1 MPISWQKNRKKIF
14 MESSLGSPRRIFKVL
29 VAQEIH
35 LPWGFIQSRP
45 EKEKMSVQ
53 VCTDLSL
60 EIWAEPEALFPRKA
74 FAFISGIVT
83 KCPNPN

>member
-1 MPISWQKNRKKIF
+1 MPVSWQKNRKKIF
-14 MESSLGSPRRIFKVL
+14 MESNSGSPRHIFKVL

-60 EIWAEPEALFPRKA
+60 EIWEEPEALFPRKA
-74 FAFISGIVT
+74 FLSDW
-83 KCPNPN
+83 